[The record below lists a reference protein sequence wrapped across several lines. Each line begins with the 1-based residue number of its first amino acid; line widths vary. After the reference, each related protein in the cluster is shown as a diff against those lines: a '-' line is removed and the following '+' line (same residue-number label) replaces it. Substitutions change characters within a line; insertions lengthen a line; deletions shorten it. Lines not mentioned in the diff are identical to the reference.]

1 MSTYTKRT
9 TSRFQSKLLWWI
21 WMMKVKALLRRRRR
35 FSFRK
40 WRESGAYSKWK
51 NKIPGNPGKPV
62 LDVPGNPGKPVLD
75 VPGNPGKP

>member
-9 TSRFQSKLLWWI
+9 
-21 WMMKVKALLRRRRR
+21 RRR

-40 WRESGAYSKWK
+40 WRESGAYCKWK

-75 VPGNPGKP
+75 VPANLVFY